1 MRPLAPLFVSLLL
14 HASGCGISRRCSS
27 GNHTTHHAGKDAYA
41 YDFAMPVGS
50 PVRAMRAGTVL
61 RTRLPSPAG
70 SPCHD
75 GGDSS
80 CANYANT
87 VEVRHA
93 DGTVGLYMHLS
104 SLSVSKG
111 SAVAQGDVLGAS
123 GNSGW
128 STGPHLHVQ
137 VQSDCGTW
145 WCPSVPFTFQ
155 EGSVATGTS
164 LSSGNCP

>member
-61 RTRLPSPAG
+61 
-70 SPCHD
+70 
-75 GGDSS
+75 
-80 CANYANT
+80 
-87 VEVRHA
+87 
-93 DGTVGLYMHLS
+93 
-104 SLSVSKG
+104 
-111 SAVAQGDVLGAS
+111 GAS